1 MVTHNFDWFLIFNT
15 QFWLATRVYLGLTFL
30 DPVSGRINQVF
41 GPEVF
46 KVISQIFSMCL
57 NPNGMELIVTYI
69 AIALYPASFFNVSL
83 LVMKVRFGL
92 NFLGSSQWQDQP
104 GG

>member
-1 MVTHNFDWFLIFNT
+1 
-15 QFWLATRVYLGLTFL
+15 
-30 DPVSGRINQVF
+30 
-41 GPEVF
+41 
-46 KVISQIFSMCL
+46 
-57 NPNGMELIVTYI
+57 MELIVTYI